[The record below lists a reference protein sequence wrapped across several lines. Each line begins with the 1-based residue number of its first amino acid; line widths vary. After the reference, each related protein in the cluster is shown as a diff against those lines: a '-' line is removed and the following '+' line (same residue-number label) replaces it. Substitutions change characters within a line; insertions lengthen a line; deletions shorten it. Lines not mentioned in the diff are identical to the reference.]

1 MAEDI
6 AECFLLIYQHVAC
19 ATSHKELDTRH
30 AMDIN
35 VTDLLEI
42 IICGTQEESVIYV
55 TLPGSY
61 LIAFF
66 EEG

>member
-6 AECFLLIYQHVAC
+6 AECFLLIYQHVTSA
-19 ATSHKELDTRH
+19 ASHKEFDTRH

-35 VTDLLEI
+35 ITDLLQVI
-42 IICGTQEESVIYV
+42 VCGTQEEAVV
-55 TLPGSY
+55 DVALPGSY